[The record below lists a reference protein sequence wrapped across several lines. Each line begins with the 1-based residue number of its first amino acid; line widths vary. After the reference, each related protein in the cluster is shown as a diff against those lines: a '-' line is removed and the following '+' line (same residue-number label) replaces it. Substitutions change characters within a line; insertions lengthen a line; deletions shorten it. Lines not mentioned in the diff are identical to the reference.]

1 MTTLFIY
8 TVFISLFIGSLWQPI
23 LGILGYLSVYILYNP
38 NMWWGATFQ
47 QYLPRPS
54 VVAVCFLI
62 VGMFLNPS
70 KLNWSISRREVEL
83 YAFLGLAWIT
93 SFFFGVGIEDYN
105 WQYLIKLTKMFIFI
119 FILIRIVVSLNHYK
133 LVVWT
138 LIFTGMFLAYQAHT
152 LSSSSFSIEGR
163 LDALGGADFCEAN
176 GFAAFMAAAMTFLGV
191 YMLQISIWKKVVC
204 IFGIALLFD
213 SIILT
218 QSRSVFLGL
227 LLAIPYVLF
236 KPPSQHR
243 KKIYVFVAL
252 GVTLFFFLA
261 DVKFLDRMG
270 TIRSDTEHI
279 SDNRNDGQKET
290 LTRLD
295 FWKASVSMFKDHPL
309 GVGVKNFAKMVTYYD
324 PRNIGLDA
332 HNTYVLCYSEL
343 GIQGIT
349 LFVVII
355 GTALLQLRRIRLAV
369 MNTPY
374 ENDIAPHM
382 FSMMIILI
390 IYLLGYMTTHSILYM
405 EMLWILL
412 SMPICLEN
420 ATQKLLEN
428 GKEIVLNS
436 KEATS

>member
-62 VGMFLNPS
+62 VGMFLNSS

-83 YAFLGLAWIT
+83 YAFLGLAWTT
-93 SFFFGVGIEDYN
+93 SLFFGVGIEDYN
-105 WQYLIKLTKMFIFI
+105 WQYLIKLTKIFIFI
-119 FILIRIVVSLNHYK
+119 FILIRIVTSLNHYK

-138 LIFTGMFLAYQAHT
+138 LIFAGIFLAYQAHI

-191 YMLQISIWKKVVC
+191 YLLQISLWKKVLC

-213 SIILT
+213 AIILT

-227 LLAIPYVLF
+227 LMAIPYVLL

-243 KKIYVFVAL
+243 KKIYVLVAL
-252 GVTLFFFLA
+252 GVTLFFLLA
-261 DVKFLDRMG
+261 DVKFLYRMG
-270 TIRSDTEHI
+270 TIRSDAEHI
-279 SDNRNDGQKET
+279 SENGNYEQKET

-295 FWKASVSMFKDHPL
+295 FWKASVSMFKDYPL
-309 GVGVKNFAKMVTYYD
+309 GVGVKNFAKMVSYYD
-324 PRNIGLDA
+324 SRNPNMDA
-332 HNTYVLCYSEL
+332 HNTYVLCYSEI
-343 GIQGIT
+343 GIQGIA

-374 ENDIAPHM
+374 ENDIVPYV

-420 ATQKLLEN
+420 ATQKLLE
-428 GKEIVLNS
+428 S
-436 KEATS
+436 DTRT